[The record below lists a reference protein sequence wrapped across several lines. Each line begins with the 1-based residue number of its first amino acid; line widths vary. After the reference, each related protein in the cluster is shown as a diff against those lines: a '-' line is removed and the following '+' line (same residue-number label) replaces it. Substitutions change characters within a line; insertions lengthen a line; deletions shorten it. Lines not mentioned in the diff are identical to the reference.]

1 MTNGKRPWKMSD
13 RLERAL
19 KHWKENPVEAVKD
32 WFKVTPD
39 DWQGDALNAVFR
51 DKDRF
56 AGKSGHGVGKTTFLS
71 WAGWIF
77 LNVFPQSRIVST
89 APTFAQLHDV
99 LWPEYAKW
107 HVHMPEG
114 LKAQWDISGGHIRN
128 KAYPKTWFA
137 VARTSNKSAN
147 LQGFHGTDIMVQG
160 DEASAIPP
168 DVFEVIEGIMSEAG
182 ENGKTAKLL
191 LTGNPNFT
199 AGEFYDAF
207 HKNKELYTRFT
218 ISGDPNILSLIDGKD
233 EGLVYISRRVTQK
246 YRDTMEKKYG
256 LDGAVYDVRVRGLF
270 PRFDD
275 AAIIPLAW
283 AEAAVGVPLPQF
295 DPVAD
300 PFTIVM
306 DVARQGADET
316 VLALFRGGHLIS
328 MRVWA
333 KTSTV
338 QCEDIVIEAIRSI
351 RASGCTVERVI
362 IDEPGV
368 GGGVVDGLRRRDVV
382 VTPYNGG
389 ETMKAD
395 RDPAEDVRMFANRR
409 SRDYW
414 HARRGFEQGAIHI
427 VDDDVLVNQLA
438 SVQYGYNEKE
448 KILVE
453 SKNKMRDR
461 LGDDA
466 SPDRADAVVMGFAP
480 WYSFRQTNIAVTE
493 DDIIEGEDRPE
504 AEMELW

>member
-1 MTNGKRPWKMSD
+1 MTEMS
-13 RLERAL
+13 RQQKAMA
-19 KHWKENPVEAVKD
+19 HWLANPVEAVKD
-32 WFKVTPD
+32 WFHVTPED
-39 DWQGDALNAVFR
+39 YQGDVLNSLFQGET
-51 DKDRF
+51 DRV
-56 AGKSGHGVGKTTFLS
+56 AAKSGHGVGKTTLLS

-77 LNVFPQSRIVST
+77 LNGYEHSRIVST

-107 HVHMPEG
+107 HTRMPEG
-114 LKAQWDISGGHIRN
+114 LAGQWDISGGHIRN
-128 KAYPKTWFA
+128 KAAPKTWFA

-182 ENGKTAKLL
+182 ETGKTAKLI

-199 AGEFYDAF
+199 AGEFYNAF
-207 HKNKELYTRFT
+207 NRNRDLYERYT
-218 ISGDPNILSLIDGKD
+218 ISGDPNIFKLAEGKD
-233 EGLVYISRRVTQK
+233 EGRVYYSSRVTKK
-246 YRDTMEKKYG
+246 YCETMAKKYG
-256 LDGAVYDVRVRGLF
+256 VDGAVYDVRVRGLF

-275 AAIIPLAW
+275 AACIPLAW
-283 AEAAVGVPLPQF
+283 AEAAVGVSLPQF
-295 DPVAD
+295 DAVAD
-300 PFTIVM
+300 LFTIVM

-316 VLALFRGGHLIS
+316 VLAVFRGGHLLT
-328 MRVWA
+328 MNVWA

-338 QCEDIVIEAIRSI
+338 QCEDIVIEKIRSI
-351 RASGCTVERVI
+351 RASGGTVERVI

-389 ETMKAD
+389 ESMKAD

-409 SRDYW
+409 SRDWW
-414 HARRGFEQGAIHI
+414 HSRRAFEQGAIHI
-427 VDDDVLVNQLA
+427 VDDIMLVNQLA
-438 SVQYGYNEKE
+438 SVQYTYNEKE

-461 LGDDA
+461 LGEEA
-466 SPDRADAVVMGFAP
+466 SPDRADCVVMGRAP
-480 WYSFRQTNIAVTE
+480 WYSYRATNIAIGA
-493 DDIIEGEDRPE
+493 DDIELGEDRPE

>member
-1 MTNGKRPWKMSD
+1 MTKTDTRMHKA
-13 RLERAL
+13 LE
-19 KHWKENPVEAVKD
+19 HWKKNPVEAVKD
-32 WFKVTPD
+32 WFHVTPD
-39 DWQGDALNAVFR
+39 DWQGDALNAVFS
-51 DKDRF
+51 DTDRF
-56 AGKSGHGVGKTTFLS
+56 AGKSGHGVGKTTFMA

-77 LNVFPQSRIVST
+77 LNVYPHSRIVST

-107 HVHMPEG
+107 HVYMPAG
-114 LKAQWDISGGHIRN
+114 LASQWDISGGHIRN
-128 KAYPKTWFA
+128 KASPKTWFA

-147 LQGFHGTDIMVQG
+147 LQGFHGSDIMVQG

-182 ENGKTAKLL
+182 EDGKTAKLL

-199 AGEFYDAF
+199 AGEFYNAF
-207 HKNKELYTRFT
+207 NRNKDLYHRFT
-218 ISGDPNILSLIDGKD
+218 ISGDPNIFKLCEGKD
-233 EGLVYISRRVTQK
+233 EGQVYFSKRVTQK
-246 YRDTMEKKYG
+246 YRDTMAKKYG
-256 LDGAVYDVRVRGLF
+256 IDGAVYDVRVRGLF

-283 AEAAVGVPLPQF
+283 AEAAVGVSLPQF
-295 DPVAD
+295 DAVAD

-316 VLALFRGGHLIS
+316 VLAVFRKGQMIT
-328 MRVWA
+328 MNVWA

-338 QCEDIVIEAIRSI
+338 QCEDIVIEKIRSI
-351 RASGCTVERVI
+351 RTAGGTVERTV

-409 SRDYW
+409 SRDW
-414 HARRGFEQGAIHI
+414 WTARRMFEQGAMHI
-427 VDDDVLVNQLA
+427 VDDELLVGQLA
-438 SVQYGYNEKE
+438 SVQYTYNEKE

-461 LGDDA
+461 LGEDA
-466 SPDRADAVVMGFAP
+466 SPDRADAIVMGVAP
-480 WYSFRQTNIAVTE
+480 WYSFRANNTSISE
-493 DDIIEGEDRPE
+493 DDIIEGDDRPV
-504 AEMELW
+504 AEMDHW

>member
-1 MTNGKRPWKMSD
+1 MPELTRQQKAMAYWLD
-13 RLERAL
+13 
-19 KHWKENPVEAVKD
+19 NPVEAIKD

-39 DWQGDALNAVFR
+39 EWQGDVLNAVFTGG
-51 DKDRF
+51 KDRI
-56 AGKSGHGVGKTTFLS
+56 AAKSGHGVGKTTELS
-71 WAGWIF
+71 WVGWIF
-77 LNVFPQSRIVST
+77 LNAFEQSRIVST

-107 HVHMPEG
+107 HTRMPEG
-114 LKAQWDISGGHIRN
+114 LASQWDISGGHIRN

-147 LQGFHGTDIMVQG
+147 LQGFHGTDIMIQG

-182 ENGKTAKLL
+182 ETGKTAKLV

-199 AGEFYDAF
+199 AGEFYNAF
-207 HKNKELYTRFT
+207 NRNKELYERYT
-218 ISGDPNILSLIDGKD
+218 ISGDPNIHALVDGKD
-233 EGLVYISRRVTQK
+233 EGTVYHSTRVTKK
-246 YRDTMEKKYG
+246 YCETMAKKYG
-256 LDGAVYDVRVRGLF
+256 IDGAVYDVRVRGLF

-283 AEAAVGVPLPQF
+283 AEAAVGVSLPQF
-295 DPVAD
+295 DAVAD

-316 VLALFRGGHLIS
+316 VLAVFRGGHLIT
-328 MRVWA
+328 MNVWA

-338 QCEDIVIEAIRSI
+338 QCEDIVIEKIRSI
-351 RASGCTVERVI
+351 RASGHTVERVVV
-362 IDEPGV
+362 DEPGV

-395 RDPAEDVRMFANRR
+395 RDPEEDVRMFANRR

-414 HARRGFEQGAIHI
+414 YTRRAFEMGAIHI
-427 VDDDVLVNQLA
+427 VDDTLLVNQLA

-461 LGDDA
+461 LGEEA
-466 SPDRADAVVMGFAP
+466 SPDRADVIVMGRAP
-480 WYSFRQTNIAVTE
+480 WYSYRTTNIAFTA
-493 DDIIEGEDRPE
+493 DDIMEGDDRPE

>member
-1 MTNGKRPWKMSD
+1 MS
-13 RLERAL
+13 
-19 KHWKENPVEAVKD
+19 KEKAYEYWRKNPVEAIKD
-32 WFKVTPD
+32 WFKVTPTD
-39 DWQGDALNAVFR
+39 YQGQVLTDLFVS
-51 DKDRF
+51 DKDRV
-56 AGKSGHGVGKTTFLS
+56 AAKSGHGVGKTTLLS

-77 LNVFPQSRIVST
+77 LILNEQSRIVST

-114 LKAQWDISGGHIRN
+114 LSGEWDISGGHIRN
-128 KAYPKTWFA
+128 KKSPKTWFA

-168 DVFEVIEGIMSEAG
+168 DVFEVIEGIMSNAEEEG
-182 ENGKTAKLL
+182 QTAKLL

-199 AGEFYDAF
+199 SGEFYNAF
-207 HKNKELYTRFT
+207 HKNSELYNLYT
-218 ISGDPNILSLIDGKD
+218 ISGDPRIKAIASETKQNHGLI
-233 EGLVYISRRVTQK
+233 YYSSRVSKK
-246 YRDTMEKKYG
+246 YCDTMEKKYG
-256 LDGAVYDVRVRGLF
+256 IDSAVYDVRVRGLF
-270 PRFDD
+270 PRLDD
-275 AAIIPLAW
+275 AACIPLQW
-283 AEAAVGVPLPQF
+283 AENAVAVDVPPF
-295 DPVAD
+295 DAVAD
-300 PFTIVM
+300 PITLVM
-306 DVARQGADET
+306 DVARQGGDET
-316 VLALFRGGHLIS
+316 VLAHFRRGHCLS
-328 MRVWA
+328 MKTWA

-338 QCEDIVIEAIRSI
+338 QCEDIVIDAIKNIEAQ
-351 RASGCTVERVI
+351 GLTVERTI

-389 ETMKAD
+389 ESMKKD
-395 RDPAEDVRMFANRR
+395 KDPDDDCRMFANRR
-409 SRDYW
+409 SRDWWYT
-414 HARRGFEQGAIHI
+414 RRAFELGMVRIP
-427 VDDDVLVNQLA
+427 DDETLINQIA

-448 KILVE
+448 RILVE

-466 SPDRADAVVMGFAP
+466 SPDRADVIVMGRAP
-480 WYSFRQTNIAVTE
+480 WYSFRGSNTSISE
-493 DDIIEGEDRPE
+493 DDIIMGDDRPA